1 MADFSVYSI
10 DKYLDGGS
18 SSRPAHPGQR
28 LVHVHDGVDTTYCY
42 SLSLTD
48 PDQSMEAFTEWC
60 DTVFT
65 EFGEPIHTIR
75 VEAQPS

>member
-42 SLSLTD
+42 SLA
-48 PDQSMEAFTEWC
+48 PEQSMTEFEAWC
-60 DTVFT
+60 DDVFKD
-65 EFGEPIHTIR
+65 GEGDPIHTIR
-75 VEAQPS
+75 VEAQP